1 MHYKNYYY
9 FLIQELLKGT
19 DLKTVLASS
28 GMKEVTEKD
37 AQEKEL
43 FVKQAHLLLISQQK
57 ISLEGDSVRTV
68 LQKIQHNQKLVRK
81 LFTLEYRKLAA
92 FDPTFQKSYI
102 GTMKTLDQSQLD
114 FLKVTY
120 PRSGEAIAKL
130 RELNK
135 EFYAAVHAGV
145 LTEWISMGIDDANT
159 NELAGW
165 LIWSYL
171 FLPELPMTFIGLLHD
186 MKANNQK
193 NTDELYF
200 DLKKSLAKINTLFFD
215 GNIITA
221 NQYDTILKMVKD

>member
-28 GMKEVTEKD
+28 GMKSAIEKD
-37 AQEKEL
+37 EQEKEL
-43 FVKQAHLLLISQQK
+43 FVKQAHLILISQQK

-120 PRSGEAIAKL
+120 PRSGEAVAKL

-159 NELAGW
+159 DELAGW